1 MLQRNARPAQP
12 VACKAKTE
20 QMDESTSR
28 RENRVLFLMQ
38 LLYITFYAS
47 QGCLAPYL
55 PIYYHS
61 LGHGGKIIGFIGS
74 ITPFTTF
81 LVAPLWGL
89 LSDWSDRPFLV
100 LYATSFIALVGQLL
114 LALQN
119 NPTYITT
126 MVFLTAIFSAP
137 VKPLIDSLVM
147 DQLKDRKQFGKLRL
161 WGLLGFGVATSIAG
175 KLLEDTM
182 NPTPQQSMNIAPV
195 VDVDSTMLQ
204 QALNHWQNMTGYRLL
219 FFLHAILHIP
229 TFICIRAF
237 QTTHQESTKNKLVKH
252 NKTLPQ
258 APSTRIQ
265 DVLSMLVRDSDAI
278 LFFSLVFVMGISAA
292 VAENFAY
299 VRIREVGGG
308 GKEMGLSRLISSLA
322 GAPMFWFSGTLTELV
337 GVDKVILL
345 SLVTYGTRLGIYA
358 FMTHPHHVFVAE
370 ALRGFAFGA
379 FWSSSTFY
387 ACSIAAPGVRATM
400 VR

>member
-1 MLQRNARPAQP
+1 MLQRNAHPAQP
-12 VACKAKTE
+12 PVASKAKTG
-20 QMDESTSR
+20 QMDESASR
-28 RENRVLFLMQ
+28 RENRVLFLIQ
-38 LLYITFYAS
+38 LLYVTFYAS

-55 PIYYHS
+55 PLYYHS
-61 LGHGGKIIGFIGS
+61 LGHGGEIIGFIGS

-89 LSDWSDRPFLV
+89 LSDWCGRPFLV

-119 NPTYITT
+119 NPTYITS

-161 WGLLGFGVATSIAG
+161 WGLLGFGVATCIAG
-175 KLLEDTM
+175 QLLKDT
-182 NPTPQQSMNIAPV
+182 TSQHSMNISPLI
-195 VDVDSTMLQ
+195 DVDSTILQ
-204 QALNHWQNMTGYRLL
+204 QALNLWQNMTGYRLL

-229 TFICIRAF
+229 TFLCIRAF
-237 QTTHQESTKNKLVKH
+237 QTTHQESAKNKLAKH
-252 NKTLPQ
+252 NKNLPQ

-265 DVLSMLVRDSDAI
+265 DVLSMLVRDSDVI
-278 LFFSLVFVMGISAA
+278 LFFSLVFVMGMSAA
-292 VAENFAY
+292 VADNFAY

-337 GVDKVILL
+337 GVDKVIML
-345 SLVTYGTRLGIYA
+345 SLVTYGTRFGIYA
-358 FMTHPHHVFVAE
+358 FMTHPYHVFVAE
-370 ALRGFAFGA
+370 ALRGFTFGA

-387 ACSIAAPGVRATM
+387 ACSIAPPGVRATM
-400 VR
+400 VC

>member
-1 MLQRNARPAQP
+1 MLHQRNARPAPP

-20 QMDESTSR
+20 QMDKSTSR
-28 RENRVLFLMQ
+28 RDNRVLFLMQ
-38 LLYITFYAS
+38 LLYFTFYAS
-47 QGCLAPYL
+47 QGCLAPFL

-81 LVAPLWGL
+81 LVAPLWGF
-89 LSDWSDRPFLV
+89 LSDWCGQPFLV
-100 LYATSFIALVGQLL
+100 LYATSFIALVGQQLV
-114 LALQN
+114 ALQN
-119 NPTYITT
+119 NPTYIMT

-175 KLLEDTM
+175 HLLKDT
-182 NPTPQQSMNIAPV
+182 TSQQSMNISPV

-204 QALNHWQNMTGYRLL
+204 QALNLWQNMTGYKLL
-219 FFLHAILHIP
+219 FFLQAILHIP
-229 TFICIRAF
+229 TFLCIRSF
-237 QTTHQESTKNKLVKH
+237 QATHQEATSNKLAKH
-252 NKTLPQ
+252 SKALPQ
-258 APSTRIQ
+258 APWTRIQ

-278 LFFSLVFVMGISAA
+278 LFFSLVIVMGMSAA
-292 VAENFAY
+292 VADNFAY

-337 GVDKVILL
+337 GVDKVIML
-345 SLVTYGTRLGIYA
+345 SLATYGTRFGIYA
-358 FMTHPHHVFVAE
+358 FMTHPHHVFLAE
-370 ALRGFAFGA
+370 ALRGFTFGA

-387 ACSIAAPGVRATM
+387 ACSIAAPGARATM

>member
-12 VACKAKTE
+12 DAYKAKTE

-38 LLYITFYAS
+38 LLYFTFYAS

-61 LGHGGKIIGFIGS
+61 LGHDGKIIGFIGS

-89 LSDWSDRPFLV
+89 LSDWCGRPFLV
-100 LYATSFIALVGQLL
+100 LYATSFIALIGQLL
-114 LALQN
+114 VALQT

-175 KLLEDTM
+175 KLLEDSSS
-182 NPTPQQSMNIAPV
+182 QQSMNIVPV

-204 QALNHWQNMTGYRLL
+204 QAQNLWQNMTGYRLL

-229 TFICIRAF
+229 TFLCIRAF
-237 QTTHQESTKNKLVKH
+237 QTTHQESTKNRLAKH
-252 NKTLPQ
+252 NKALPQ
-258 APSTRIQ
+258 VPSARIQ
-265 DVLSMLVRDSDAI
+265 DVLAMLVRDSDAI
-278 LFFSLVFVMGISAA
+278 LFFSLVFVMGMSAA
-292 VAENFAY
+292 VADNFAY
-299 VRIREVGGG
+299 VRMREIGGG
-308 GKEMGLSRLISSLA
+308 GKDMGLSRLISSLA
-322 GAPMFWFSGTLTELV
+322 GAPMFFFSGTLTELV

-345 SLVTYGTRLGIYA
+345 SLVTYGARFGIYA
-358 FMTHPHHVFVAE
+358 LMTHPHHVFVAE
-370 ALRGFAFGA
+370 ALRGFTFGA
-379 FWSSSTFY
+379 FWSSSTLY
-387 ACSIAAPGVRATM
+387 ASSIAPPGVRATM